1 MAARK
6 EGSLIPM
13 HVRILRS
20 ECCGNG
26 ACAEV
31 APGVFALDS
40 KNKATVLDPAAVDP
54 ATLIEAAEA
63 CPCSAIVLEDDEGN
77 VVFP

>member
-1 MAARK
+1 
-6 EGSLIPM
+6 M

-26 ACAEV
+26 QCREI

-40 KNKATVLDPAAVDP
+40 KNKATVLDSEAESRE
-54 ATLIEAAEA
+54 TLIEAAEA
-63 CPCSAIVLEDDEGN
+63 CPCSAIVIEDDEGN